1 MKNLYILFICLF
13 SLSLSQVNAQNISDC
28 MCTEEYDPVCGAD
41 GITYG
46 NFCFS
51 TCENIEISYFGACIE
66 QPITATAGEN
76 YSTTVNLGLDTSPVD
91 GPYLFLWSAPD
102 WAEASVSSYD
112 PNNTLAMNDNILY
125 IDGTP
130 TSNDIGPNYFVIYA
144 ESAWTGDYNVY
155 DTIIVNVLSADD
167 CYCYMMY
174 SPVCGEDGQTYGN
187 ICEAGCE
194 DVAVAYEGEC
204 EEITPCLGDFDIIE
218 QEYIAGFAGMML
230 HLQVQNTG
238 NDLSTTM
245 ASVILA
251 NTCASND
258 QFTFDTWASGDIV
271 DMYFNYSCMSMMPY
285 IEPFEAVLV
294 LSGATNCAQDISF
307 VFDPQGNNATGCND
321 SVGIFYNEGSSWNI
335 DDCTFCSCFNGEIL
349 CAIADCAMPPCED
362 PIYIDGQ
369 CCPICEE
376 EIFGCTNPNA
386 VNYNA
391 EANIDD
397 ESCELDPNATSCTY
411 YGETLELG
419 ETMTVNGELCT
430 CQTFIVNEW
439 GYNGGAQM
447 FCVPLTDTLGCI
459 SSTEDFYPLGAFM
472 EGDCEICQ
480 CVDQG
485 IIANNPY
492 WVCEEI
498 ADCGGN
504 EVYGCTDNNS
514 INYNPEATI
523 DDGSCIPIF
532 NMGCTADNGEMYPL
546 GYVMEGECETC
557 ICGSYIDPSTYPE
570 IYEWQCEEI
579 ADCGENDVYG
589 CMDVS
594 AINYNPEANI
604 EDGSCIVF
612 IEACTDDNGEM
623 YPFGYTMEGEC
634 ETCICEFYYDVFY
647 NPFMEDEE
655 LFIWNCE
662 EIADCG
668 ESDVYAC
675 SQIDCA
681 PGFYCENG
689 ECYPETNLMGCT
701 ADNGELYPVGYA
713 MEGECEICFCEQ
725 SLIAIFPPEFY
736 WNCEEIADCGD
747 CSQIDCEPGFY
758 CENGEC
764 FPEIDLMGC
773 TSDNGEVYPIG
784 SVLEGECE
792 TCFCMPSIAASPLEG
807 GQWFCEE
814 IEDCGEP
821 QDCETV
827 YMHMSA
833 TYDSWYPGMT
843 YSILDANGTIIVSGT
858 NNTESSTDTL
868 CLPASCNYQ
877 VMMDVDGV
885 SPYGG
890 CELAIWTLSN
900 DSGEELA
907 SNISCDEYWENN
919 NMTYYVDFEIGC
931 SSECECPLDV
941 WDPVCA
947 ENGETYSYSCF
958 AECLDLEYEMGECS
972 TVPDTSCICPLNYN
986 PVCGSDGITYSNACF
1001 AGCEEVDFYEGECL
1015 PTSFCELLEVVAET
1029 IYTDNGAVQLN
1040 ITIYNNS
1047 TNDINYPVFSLET
1060 ANDYVSIQPIFENA
1074 YWLGSGESTT
1084 NSYNLTGGGSAVA
1097 FVEGTYYV
1105 SQLNQNAACAY
1116 PISFIYEPMWG
1127 GVGCYANGAF
1137 YPMGST
1143 LTNDCE
1149 TCYCPEIGD
1158 ATVIPTWECTDVE
1171 DCGTNDPC
1179 DLIDCADGYECVNGD
1194 CISIEP
1200 QEYGCTEDDQWYEF
1214 GSVIDQECNSC
1225 TCMPGFNPNAEG
1237 FWMCT
1242 QNPCEEECAEGEVSY
1257 EVVANFN
1264 GMDGGSFTV
1273 NVGAETY
1280 SITQPANSLTD
1291 TLNFCASPYACIE
1304 IYALQTMTGPPFTH
1318 SLYANGVL
1326 VSENEESYH
1335 CDQDVAYILAMFDS
1349 YGDGWNG
1356 AELSITNSNE
1366 ELVGIYTFN
1375 SGDFEIV
1382 ELNLADGCYDIEVT
1396 EGGWPSEINWMITEN
1411 LDPVLL
1417 EGGAPFSGVFALNT
1431 DCGITVEYGCELDGE
1446 LYEFGSSIEQGCNM
1460 CYCQAGFNPNANG
1473 IWSCTEMACGGCTDP
1488 EALNYDEYA
1497 VEDNGS
1503 CEYETE
1509 TTPNWGSPNTGSNHT
1524 LVLAENML
1532 VELDG
1537 ASLEAGDWIG
1547 VFYPLNGELVCAG
1560 YTVWDGGTTVI
1571 PAQGDD
1577 TTTEIQDGFNAN
1589 QEFEWLVWDASAN
1602 TTYSMDASYD
1612 TSMPNQE
1619 LYATNGISTIVTL
1632 IAQPIIG
1639 EQELQLVEGWNLF
1652 STYMVAEVM
1661 DVEELFAAFVEDVV
1675 IVKNYL
1681 GLAYL
1686 PEFNFNGVGDLLPG
1700 QGYQAK
1706 LNNINNLTIEGDY
1719 LTPEE
1724 NPIDLVNGWNLIA
1737 YLRTEPADVIAV
1749 FEGIQ
1754 ELVIVKDNS
1763 GMAYLPEY
1771 GFNGIGDMVAG
1782 QAYQIKVL
1790 TAQQLQYLA
1799 NNQSY
1804 RLEMTVVENNLQHYK
1819 MPLNTGSNMSLVIE
1833 ANQLESLLDFGD
1845 EVAVYSNS
1853 NRLVGAFV
1861 YQDET
1866 IVIPVY
1872 GNDDYSKEEDGL
1884 LKNEALSL
1892 KYWSVDKGAEIA
1904 LSTTWES
1911 STGLFEQNSIQVA
1924 SIENANSEFS
1934 KMEFKIIPN
1943 PATHSAALSFEL
1955 TENSKVEIQVFNIL
1969 GDILFKLDTQEY
1981 NKGENSINLNVENYS
1996 VGTYIIKL
2004 QTSNSV
2010 YTKRLLVQ

>member
-1 MKNLYILFICLF
+1 MKNLYILLICLF
-13 SLSLSQVNAQNISDC
+13 SLSFGTLQAQNTSDC

-76 YSTTVNLGLDTSPVD
+76 YSTTVNLGPDTSPVD
-91 GPYLFLWSAPD
+91 GPSLFLWSAPD

-112 PNNTLAMNDNILY
+112 PNNTLAINDNILY

-144 ESAWTGDYNVY
+144 ESAWTGDYSVY

-251 NTCASND
+251 NTCASSD
-258 QFTFDTWASGDIV
+258 IFTFDTWASGDIV
-271 DMYFNYSCMSMMPY
+271 NMYFNYSCLSMAPY
-285 IEPFEAVLV
+285 IEPFEAILV
-294 LSGATNCAQDISF
+294 LSGTTNCAQDISF
-307 VFDPQGNNATGCND
+307 VFDPQGSNSTGCTD
-321 SVGIFYNEGSSWNI
+321 SDGIFYNEGSSWNI
-335 DDCTFCSCFNGEIL
+335 DDCTFCSCFNGEII

-362 PIYIDGQ
+362 PIFIEGQ

-376 EIFGCTNPNA
+376 EILGCTNPIA
-386 VNYNA
+386 VNYNP

-397 ESCELDPNATSCTY
+397 DSCELDPNSTSCSY

-430 CQTFIVNEW
+430 CQEFIAFPW
-439 GYNGGAQM
+439 SFDGGAQM
-447 FCVPLTDTLGCI
+447 FCVPLTDTLGC
-459 SSTEDFYPLGAFM
+459 SSDAGDFYPLGAFM
-472 EGDCEICQ
+472 EGECETCQ

-498 ADCGGN
+498 AN
-504 EVYGCTDNNS
+504 
-514 INYNPEATI
+514 
-523 DDGSCIPIF
+523 
-532 NMGCTADNGEMYPL
+532 
-546 GYVMEGECETC
+546 
-557 ICGSYIDPSTYPE
+557 
-570 IYEWQCEEI
+570 
-579 ADCGENDVYG
+579 CGENDVYG

-604 EDGSCIVF
+604 DDGSCIVF
-612 IEACTDDNGEM
+612 IDACTDDNGEV
-623 YPFGYTMEGEC
+623 YPFG
-634 ETCICEFYYDVFY
+634 FV
-647 NPFMEDEE
+647 
-655 LFIWNCE
+655 
-662 EIADCG
+662 
-668 ESDVYAC
+668 
-675 SQIDCA
+675 
-681 PGFYCENG
+681 
-689 ECYPETNLMGCT
+689 
-701 ADNGELYPVGYA
+701 

-725 SLIAIFPPEFY
+725 SLITIYPPEFY
-736 WNCEEIADCGD
+736 WNCEEIADCNA

-758 CENGEC
+758 CENGDC
-764 FPEIDLMGC
+764 LPETDLMGC
-773 TSDNGEVYPIG
+773 TADNGEVYPIG

-792 TCFCMPSIAASPLEG
+792 TCICMPSIATSPLEG

-814 IEDCGEP
+814 ITDCGGCSEINCNPGFYCENGDCLPETDLMGCTADNGEVYPVGYTMEGECETCICTPSMLMIFPPMPPSWNCIEIADCGEP

-827 YMHMSA
+827 YMNMSA

-843 YSILDANGTIIVSGT
+843 YSIVDANGTVIASGT

-877 VMMDVDGV
+877 VMMEGI

-890 CELAIWTLSN
+890 CDLAIWTLSN
-900 DSGEELA
+900 ESGEELA
-907 SNISCDEYWENN
+907 SNISCDEYWANN

-931 SSECECPLDV
+931 SDCECPLDV

-947 ENGETYSYSCF
+947 ENGETYSYNCF
-958 AECLDLEYEMGECS
+958 AECLDLDYEMGEC
-972 TVPDTSCICPLNYN
+972 TTLPDTTCICPMNYS
-986 PVCGSDGITYSNACF
+986 PVCGSDAVTYSNECF
-1001 AGCEEVDFYEGECL
+1001 AECAGVEFYEGECL
-1015 PTSFCELLEVVAET
+1015 PTSFCDAIEVETET
-1029 IYTDNGAVQLN
+1029 IYTDNGDVQL
-1040 ITIYNNS
+1040 IVTVYNNS
-1047 TNDINYPVFSLET
+1047 TNNINYPVFNTET
-1060 ANDYVSIQPIFENA
+1060 ANDYVTIEPIFENA
-1074 YWLGSGESTT
+1074 YYWLGAGESTT
-1084 NSYNLTGGGSAVA
+1084 NSYNLTGGGNMVA
-1097 FVEGTYYV
+1097 FVEATYYV

-1116 PISFIYEPMWG
+1116 PISFTYEPIWG

-1143 LTNDCE
+1143 LTGDCE
-1149 TCYCPEIGD
+1149 LCYCPEVGD
-1158 ATVIPTWECTDVE
+1158 LTVMPSWECTDIE
-1171 DCGTNDPC
+1171 DCETDDPC
-1179 DLIDCADGYECVNGD
+1179 NLIDCADGYECVNGD

-1200 QEYGCTEDDQWYEF
+1200 QEFGCTEGDQWYEF
-1214 GSVIDQECNSC
+1214 GSVIDQECNTC

-1242 QNPCEEECAEGEVSY
+1242 MMPCEE
-1257 EVVANFN
+1257 
-1264 GMDGGSFTV
+1264 
-1273 NVGAETY
+1273 
-1280 SITQPANSLTD
+1280 
-1291 TLNFCASPYACIE
+1291 
-1304 IYALQTMTGPPFTH
+1304 
-1318 SLYANGVL
+1318 
-1326 VSENEESYH
+1326 
-1335 CDQDVAYILAMFDS
+1335 
-1349 YGDGWNG
+1349 
-1356 AELSITNSNE
+1356 
-1366 ELVGIYTFN
+1366 
-1375 SGDFEIV
+1375 
-1382 ELNLADGCYDIEVT
+1382 
-1396 EGGWPSEINWMITEN
+1396 
-1411 LDPVLL
+1411 
-1417 EGGAPFSGVFALNT
+1417 
-1431 DCGITVEYGCELDGE
+1431 EYGCELDGE

-1460 CYCQAGFNPNANG
+1460 CYCEAGFNPNANG
-1473 IWSCTEMACGGCTDP
+1473 IWSCTEMACGGCTDS
-1488 EALNYDEYA
+1488 EAINYDEYA

-1503 CEYETE
+1503 CEYETDA
-1509 TTPNWGSPNTGSNHT
+1509 TPNWDYLNTGSNHT
-1524 LVLAENML
+1524 LVLAEDML

-1537 ASLEAGDWIG
+1537 TSLETGDWIG
-1547 VFYPLNGELVCAG
+1547 VFYTLNGEFVSGG

-1577 TTTEIQDGFNAN
+1577 ATTDIQDGFNSN
-1589 QEFEWLVWDASAN
+1589 QEFQWLVWDASAN
-1602 TTYSMDASYD
+1602 TTYSMDATYD
-1612 TSMPNQE
+1612 TTMPNQE
-1619 LYATNGISTIVTL
+1619 LYATNGISAILTL
-1632 IAQPIIG
+1632 TAQPLIG

-1661 DVEELFAAFVEDVV
+1661 DAEELFASFVEDVV

-1686 PEFNFNGVGDLLPG
+1686 PDYNFNGVGDLLPG

-1706 LNNINNLTIEGDY
+1706 LNNANNLTIEGDY

-1724 NPIDLVNGWNLIA
+1724 NPIDLVNGWNLVA

-1749 FEGIQ
+1749 FEDIQ
-1754 ELVIVKDNS
+1754 ELVIVKDNI

-1771 GFNGIGDMVAG
+1771 GFNGIGNMVAG
-1782 QAYQIKVL
+1782 QAYQTKVL
-1790 TAQQLQYLA
+1790 LEQQLQYLA

-1804 RLEMTVVENNLQHYK
+1804 RLEMAAVENNLQHYK
-1819 MPLNTGSNMSLVIE
+1819 TPLNTGSNMSLVIE
-1833 ANQLESLLDFGD
+1833 ASQLESLLSFGD

-1861 YQDET
+1861 YEDQT

-1872 GNDDYSKEEDGL
+1872 GNDDYSKEQDGL
-1884 LKNEALSL
+1884 LTNEALIL
-1892 KYWSVDKGAEIA
+1892 KYWSNEKGEEIP
-1904 LSTTWES
+1904 LNTNWDS

-1924 SIENANSEFS
+1924 SIQNANSEFS
-1934 KMEFKIIPN
+1934 KIDFKITPN
-1943 PATHSAALSFEL
+1943 PATHSAALNFDL
-1955 TENSKVEIQVFNIL
+1955 TEKAQVEIQVFNIL
-1969 GDILFKLDTQEY
+1969 GDLVFNQGTIEC
-1981 NKGENSINLNVENYS
+1981 NKGENKVNLNIADYAS
-1996 VGTYIIKL
+1996 GTYIVKL
-2004 QTSNSV
+2004 QTNSSV